1 MGVRLTGFD
10 YSRSYFYMVTIRCHA
25 GVAAL
30 SRIVAPGKC
39 ELNAITRAFVNCIRS
54 FHLCCR
60 AIAPI
65 ECFTVMPDHIHLL
78 IKIVNDPKSATLRAL
93 GRAFAR
99 GVRGAVAPW
108 AAV

>member
-39 ELNAITRAFVNCIRS
+39 ELN
-54 FHLCCR
+54 
-60 AIAPI
+60 
-65 ECFTVMPDHIHLL
+65 E
-78 IKIVNDPKSATLRAL
+78 IVNDPKSAILRAL

-99 GVRGAVAPW
+99 GVRRAVAPW